1 MASPIPAKPVATPA
15 KGPNVDELASL
26 AMIGILA
33 SMEDGATI
41 NPERVARNAYMVAKR
56 MVVEAKR
63 K

>member
-1 MASPIPAKPVATPA
+1 MPTLPLTKPVVAPV
-15 KGPNVDELASL
+15 KGPSVDELASL

-56 MVVEAKR
+56 MVAEGKR